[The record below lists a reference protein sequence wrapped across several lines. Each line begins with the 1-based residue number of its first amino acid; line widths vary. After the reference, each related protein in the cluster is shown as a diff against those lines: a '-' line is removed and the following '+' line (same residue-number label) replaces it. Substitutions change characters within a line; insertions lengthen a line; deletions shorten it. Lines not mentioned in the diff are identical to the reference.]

1 MEVSLQKQSLKH
13 IHAPT
18 RSTREERRP
27 SGANEVSA
35 VEVRKSRVGGVAG
48 EHWKCK
54 LEALGHEVEDL
65 STGQITEGPISV
77 NYTLLFFKLGHF

>member
-1 MEVSLQKQSLKH
+1 MH
-13 IHAPT
+13 RAPT

-35 VEVRKSRVGGVAG
+35 VEVRESRVSGIAG

-54 LEALGHEVEDL
+54 LEALGREVGDI
-65 STGQITEGPISV
+65 STGQSTVGPISM
-77 NYTLLFFKLGHF
+77 NYTLLFFKLRHFQKIKLLILRKF